1 MWRRQFFSVAAQ
13 MEVEVVPMELKV
25 ASLAAE
31 VEGNP
36 TAAGR
41 ARLQGSVP
49 RVSQAHTASRAR
61 RTRTRENVAVSVTQG
76 QNAEATADAG
86 A

>member
-1 MWRRQFFSVAAQ
+1 MKAGMGQTAVCLRKIKQFFSVAAQ
-13 MEVEVVPMELKV
+13 MEVEVVPMELK
-25 ASLAAE
+25 AFLAAE
-31 VEGNP
+31 VEADP

-61 RTRTRENVAVSVTQG
+61 RTRTRENVAIP
-76 QNAEATADAG
+76 AK
-86 A
+86 

>member
-1 MWRRQFFSVAAQ
+1 MRDGKDTTVMWRRQFSPVAA
-13 MEVEVVPMELKV
+13 P
-25 ASLAAE
+25 LAAE

-61 RTRTRENVAVSVTQG
+61 RTRTRENAAVSVTQG
-76 QNAEATADAG
+76 RRAVVTVGAG